1 VKGNAGKCAYHV
13 TVNGELTRKVQRFGF
28 GLMDAMRGKTKVQVK
43 ATESGVMCIL
53 PQALFSNLHWGGK
66 FAGHVLRWQ
75 LVCLAGKV
83 GQTNTGQHVKTKLQI
98 NFNCFEQLKIKFKK

>member
-66 FAGHVLRWQ
+66 FAGHVL
-75 LVCLAGKV
+75 LAAGLLSWKSWPNKHKP
-83 GQTNTGQHVKTKLQI
+83 TRKN
-98 NFNCFEQLKIKFKK
+98 KIANKF